1 MKEKRLIFTLLSLV
15 IIISACVTY
24 QPQPPSFYFEP
35 LAPEIVTPLSLEDRL
50 TLEEAWK
57 FIQDGYPEKAQ
68 KLLAKLS
75 PETPFY
81 HLGLG
86 YTAYLQGDLAT
97 AKSYFQAAWQRQPS
111 LYLASLGLAQI
122 SQEEGDEEATLS
134 YLREVLK
141 IKPNHAWALSEYE
154 SLRKKKTKEN
164 ISLARAALKEN
175 NPEKARQALLKS
187 LYYSPESIEANL
199 LLGDLYLQENNY
211 NQALVHLQTVAQ
223 QQPDNLEI
231 LEKYGNLLFLTKN
244 YKKSLEIYQHL
255 QQLKPKDKKIK
266 EAIENIKNRLGIF
279 ELPSQFEKIPTLDAL
294 KKEDLAALIAIK
306 FKDYLEK
313 PSEQPPILIDIATS
327 WAAKFIIATASIG
340 LLDVYPNHTFQPQK
354 IVSRAEFAEAVH
366 RLINYLEKK
375 GYRFVQ
381 QIPPE
386 KIKIVDV
393 NPHNYYYQPILMVL
407 AYDIMTLNQEKM
419 FVPERPVTGNEAIK
433 TLNIILNL
441 IR

>member
-1 MKEKRLIFTLLSLV
+1 LKEKRLIFTLLSLV

-57 FIQDGYPEKAQ
+57 PEKAQ

-97 AKSYFQAAWQRQPS
+97 AKSYFQAARQRQPS

-175 NPEKARQALLKS
+175 NPEKARQALL
-187 LYYSPESIEANL
+187 N
-199 LLGDLYLQENNY
+199 
-211 NQALVHLQTVAQ
+211 
-223 QQPDNLEI
+223 
-231 LEKYGNLLFLTKN
+231 
-244 YKKSLEIYQHL
+244 
-255 QQLKPKDKKIK
+255 
-266 EAIENIKNRLGIF
+266 
-279 ELPSQFEKIPTLDAL
+279 
-294 KKEDLAALIAIK
+294 
-306 FKDYLEK
+306 
-313 PSEQPPILIDIATS
+313 
-327 WAAKFIIATASIG
+327 
-340 LLDVYPNHTFQPQK
+340 
-354 IVSRAEFAEAVH
+354 
-366 RLINYLEKK
+366 
-375 GYRFVQ
+375 
-381 QIPPE
+381 
-386 KIKIVDV
+386 
-393 NPHNYYYQPILMVL
+393 
-407 AYDIMTLNQEKM
+407 
-419 FVPERPVTGNEAIK
+419 
-433 TLNIILNL
+433 
-441 IR
+441 